1 MGFRHKFAYS
11 FFNFEAYKEFFMQGL
26 KKSLLY
32 IFLVTLLFS
41 TITNIKE
48 ITSITTE
55 ISAIQNNIS
64 YNAPNF
70 ELKNGL
76 LSVDSDETIYYKHD
90 GDFLF
95 DLLSVFIANI
105 NTIDSNVSNTQDKL
119 VDDTS
124 NLNPENTVATT
135 SSEKSNYYIFIIDTN
150 GKVNKSILDTYKDGV
165 YINSNGLYLKENYRT
180 VGTINFSYFSS
191 ININKQFVQYYLYIL
206 KIIIPIALLIFKP
219 INSFISNL
227 ILGFLIFGPFT
238 VSIGSFMGIKLKYSS
253 ACTLSFYAMTLPLL
267 LEALLYVA
275 GISIPE
281 FFVIFSIVTLVYC
294 SLAIKEIKNI
304 DKSKL
309 NFMQ

>member
-1 MGFRHKFAYS
+1 MGFKDKFAYS
-11 FFNFEAYKEFFMQGL
+11 FFNFEAYREFFIQGL
-26 KKSLLY
+26 KKSVLY
-32 IFLVTLLFS
+32 VFLVTLLFS

-48 ITSITTE
+48 ISTITTE
-55 ISAIQNNIS
+55 ISGVQNTLL
-64 YNAPNF
+64 YNAPKF
-70 ELKNGL
+70 ELENGL
-76 LSVDSDETIYYKHD
+76 LSVDSDEIIYYKHE

-95 DLLSVFIANI
+95 DLLSMFISNI
-105 NTIDSNVSNTQDKL
+105 NTINSDVSSAQDKL
-119 VDDTS
+119 EDDTS
-124 NLNPENTVATT
+124 NFNPENTVVHTN
-135 SSEKSNYYIFIIDTN
+135 SERSGYYLFVIDTN
-150 GKVNKSILDTYKDGV
+150 GKSNKSVLDNYKDGV
-165 YINSNGLYLKENYRT
+165 YINSNELYLKENYRT
-180 VGTINFSYFSS
+180 VGTIDFTYLSG
-191 ININKQFVQYYLYIL
+191 ININNEFVQYYLYML

-275 GISIPE
+275 GIVIPE
-281 FFVIFSIVTLVYC
+281 FFIVFSIITLVYC
-294 SLAIKEIKNI
+294 SLAIREIKNI